1 MSRNITA
8 PAITLQTTG
17 AKAMDENPQY
27 VVLYYVDDQPH
38 ECITYL
44 PDELESAFRAIGVYA
59 EVLSVLLMEQAI

>member
-1 MSRNITA
+1 
-8 PAITLQTTG
+8 
-17 AKAMDENPQY
+17 MDGTPKY
-27 VVLYYVDDQPH
+27 VVLYYVEDTPH